1 MYWWLWPGN
10 FFYYCYWYVEVDGN
24 GESIYYPDDKG
35 VIIGLNKTISS
46 AIKIHL
52 KEKRVNRIVFITK
65 PEGTLNPL
73 IIVDPKDRF
82 LKDFEWHQDKQPRSK
97 EDIFNK

>member
-1 MYWWLWPGN
+1 MTGYIRHNEL
-10 FFYYCYWYVEVDGN
+10 YLVEVDGN

-52 KEKRVNRIVFITK
+52 KEKRVNRIVFIT
-65 PEGTLNPL
+65 
-73 IIVDPKDRF
+73 
-82 LKDFEWHQDKQPRSK
+82 
-97 EDIFNK
+97 